1 MAIMYPK
8 RTTHTNPFSGKESP
22 AISLEFVIKE
32 RQVRSQTPEQI
43 AEGIKTMAVNI
54 LTRHM
59 AYEMLRDIEDHLL
72 DTGDEA

>member
-22 AISLEFVIKE
+22 AISLEFVIQE
-32 RQVRSQTPEQI
+32 RQLRSQTPDQI
-43 AEGIKTMAVNI
+43 AEGVKTLVVSV

-72 DTGDEA
+72 DIDDDD